1 MPDFYGSAAKKIY
14 LVLGL
19 RASGG
24 LKPMT
29 LQLFFCD
36 KNLLRA
42 VEKRQS
48 DLWLKGEGL
57 LQRIYYF

>member
-1 MPDFYGSAAKKIY
+1 
-14 LVLGL
+14 
-19 RASGG
+19 
-24 LKPMT
+24 MT

-42 VEKRQS
+42 VENRQS
-48 DLWLKGEGL
+48 DLWIKGEGL